1 MTASGFRVARVAP
14 MLGRPLLDADEQP
27 GATPVVVIGH
37 DEWQERFDGDS
48 AVVGRTVRL
57 GTTEHTVVGV
67 MPAGFRFPLNHQYWV
82 PLPLDPTQYQPGGG
96 PAIYV
101 FGRLADGVSFTGAQA
116 ELSTVGHRLAA
127 AYPESHRD
135 IFPEVLPYP
144 WPFLGID
151 SPGWAWVMHA
161 AELALSLLLVVI
173 AVNVAILV
181 YARTAAR
188 AGEIAVRTALGASR
202 RRIVTQLFAESLV
215 SSGVAAVLGL
225 MVAAIALH
233 EVLAFQQRATGDE
246 LPFWMHLGISPG
258 VVAYAIALAMLA
270 AIIVG
275 VLPALNATGQRV
287 QSGLQQLSS
296 RGTGLRL
303 GRTWTVLIVAQV
315 AVAVAA
321 LPFAV
326 HVALVS
332 LQRATVKPV
341 YPAGDILRTSLSM
354 EREESPPAAG
364 AESYERAITSRFHG
378 RVAEL
383 VRRLEAEPGVTGVT
397 ISSAF
402 PDVGGGSYE
411 RIEVERVAGDSASP
425 DGALRTAISIDVDT
439 AFLAALDL
447 PMLSGR
453 RFGPDDVGPDAR
465 AVVVDRTF
473 AQRVI
478 GDDNVLGRRIRTV
491 RRTSDYRCGQQ
502 PNEGYACAPV
512 PGTSR
517 LESGPWLEIVGVT
530 PAIALQNDFDPLVPR
545 MYRPLD
551 LATASGVTLSLSVR
565 TRSGYRSPSPHAS
578 GASRRRWTRRC
589 SFRM

>member
-1 MTASGFRVARVAP
+1 
-14 MLGRPLLDADEQP
+14 
-27 GATPVVVIGH
+27 
-37 DEWQERFDGDS
+37 
-48 AVVGRTVRL
+48 
-57 GTTEHTVVGV
+57 
-67 MPAGFRFPLNHQYWV
+67 
-82 PLPLDPTQYQPGGG
+82 
-96 PAIYV
+96 
-101 FGRLADGVSFTGAQA
+101 
-116 ELSTVGHRLAA
+116 
-127 AYPESHRD
+127 
-135 IFPEVLPYP
+135 
-144 WPFLGID
+144 
-151 SPGWAWVMHA
+151 MHA

-270 AIIVG
+270 AVIVG
-275 VLPALNATGQRV
+275 VLPALKATGRRV

-296 RGTGLRL
+296 RGSGLRL

-341 YPAGDILRTSLSM
+341 YPAGEILRTSLSM

-364 AESYERAITSRFHG
+364 AEAYERAIDVALSWSRRRACASPRGGTGRHRRHDLERVSRRGRRIRTSASRWNVLLETL
-378 RVAEL
+378 RVA
-383 VRRLEAEPGVTGVT
+383 
-397 ISSAF
+397 I
-402 PDVGGGSYE
+402 
-411 RIEVERVAGDSASP
+411 
-425 DGALRTAISIDVDT
+425 DGALRSAISIDVDT

-465 AVVVDRTF
+465 AVVVDRMF

-502 PNEGYACAPV
+502 PKEGYACAPV

-517 LESGPWLEIVGVT
+517 LESGPWLEIVGVM
-530 PAIALQNDFDPLVPR
+530 PAIRA
-545 MYRPLD
+545 
-551 LATASGVTLSLSVR
+551 AE
-565 TRSGYRSPSPHAS
+565 
-578 GASRRRWTRRC
+578 
-589 SFRM
+589 